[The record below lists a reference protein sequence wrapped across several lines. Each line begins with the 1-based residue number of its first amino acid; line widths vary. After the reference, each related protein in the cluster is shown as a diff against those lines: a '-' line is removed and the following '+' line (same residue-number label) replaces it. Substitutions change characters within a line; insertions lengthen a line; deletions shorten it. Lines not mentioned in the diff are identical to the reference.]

1 MLEKNQYVAT
11 LTDKSNVQSIF
22 LVKYSSL
29 QTGKTG
35 KAYLNLVLMDKTGE
49 LEARVWDDVPQ
60 VASMAV
66 RDAFVWVEG
75 ACQNFQGRKQIVVKK
90 LQGLR
95 EDQVKIKDYLK
106 VGEFD
111 SEEQYKELVEFVHS
125 MKDPYY
131 KALAE
136 SILIDDEE
144 IVSLMKKAPAAK
156 TIHHAY
162 RGGLLEHVVAITKTL
177 DFLSQLYSPFVDRD
191 LLFLGGFLHDLAKIW
206 ELSFERST
214 DYTDAGRL
222 LGHLVMGIELVEKK
236 VIALEAT
243 PGKLSGKFPEEKKL
257 LVKHMIAS
265 HHGSYEFGSPKEPQC
280 LEAFI
285 VHAIDDLDSKINSI
299 RKFIEADTNP
309 GKWTLLHKGM
319 ERFFY
324 KPEWARQP
332 TELNS

>member
-11 LTDKSNVQSIF
+11 LTDKSSVQSIF

-35 KAYLNLVLMDKTGE
+35 KPYLNLVLMDKTGE

-60 VASMAV
+60 FASMAV

-111 SEEQYKELVEFVHS
+111 SEEQYKELVEFIES
-125 MKDPYY
+125 MKDPHYQ
-131 KALAE
+131 ALARA
-136 SILIDDEE
+136 ILIDDEE

-177 DFLSQLYSPFVDRD
+177 DFLSQLYSPFVNRD

-206 ELSFERST
+206 ELTFERST

-236 VIALEAT
+236 ASQI
-243 PGKLSGKFPEEKKL
+243 PGFPEEKKL

-265 HHGSYEFGSPKEPQC
+265 HHGSLEFGSPKEPQC
-280 LEAFI
+280 LEAII
-285 VHAIDDLDSKINSI
+285 VHAIDDLDSKVNAI

-319 ERFFY
+319 ERYFY
-324 KPEWARQP
+324 KPEWARQSV
-332 TELNS
+332 ELHS